1 MKTISGKEFAKI
13 LEKNGWKL
21 ERVHGSH
28 HIYIKENRQER
39 ISLPVH
45 GHQVLKVGLLKH
57 LIKIVGL
64 NETDF

>member
-13 LEKNGWKL
+13 LEKNGWTL
-21 ERVHGSH
+21 AGVRGSQH
-28 HIYIKENRQER
+28 NYSKENRQER
-39 ISLPVH
+39 ISLPIH

-57 LIKIVGL
+57 LIKIAGL